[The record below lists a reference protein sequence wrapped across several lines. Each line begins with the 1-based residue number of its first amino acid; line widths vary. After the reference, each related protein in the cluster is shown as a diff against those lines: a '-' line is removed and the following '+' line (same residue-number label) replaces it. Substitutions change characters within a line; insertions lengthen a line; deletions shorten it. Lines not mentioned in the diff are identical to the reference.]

1 VIGCDARPVNRYQQ
15 KSFWLSGF
23 ELAPGRRLT
32 GEVSCNVAIV
42 GGGFTGIATA
52 YFLKKLDPAIEV
64 AVIEKEVVGYGA
76 SGRNAG
82 FCTRFFGLEPSVT
95 ALRFGRENA
104 LKADQFTGEAVE
116 LVRQLVEEHSIA
128 CDYEPVGALLVATSP
143 AHEVR
148 VRKYVEFAH
157 RMGLGDIRWLD
168 SQELAEEVRSPLF
181 RGAASDPTA
190 AMLNPANLV
199 RGMKSVVEGMGVH
212 IYEDTPVLDVKA
224 GDGVTLRVPEGVV
237 RADRVVFA
245 TNAYTHLLPL
255 ARRKQL
261 PGFTH
266 IVLTEPL
273 RAEHFEQIGWQN
285 RQGLSDARN
294 LIHYFR
300 LTADNRV
307 LFGGSDIKFSFGKG
321 MDLDDSKDVFSRLE
335 RDLHALFPALA
346 DLQITHR
353 WGGPVSITLDMAPAV
368 GRAAKGRVLYA
379 VGCMGQGV
387 SLSHLNGKTL
397 AEMALGKQTPRTEM
411 FFVDRFVPP
420 VPPEPFRYALCQTAR
435 GLLRLQDRL
444 TD

>member
-1 VIGCDARPVNRYQQ
+1 VIACDARPVNRYQQ

-32 GEVSCNVAIV
+32 GEVSCDVAIV

-82 FCTRFFGLEPSVT
+82 FCTRFFGLDPSVT
-95 ALRFGRENA
+95 ALRFGRDNA
-104 LKADQFTGEAVE
+104 LKADQYMGEAVE
-116 LVRQLVEEHSIA
+116 LVRHLVEEHAIA
-128 CDYEPVGALLVATSP
+128 CDYERVGALLVATSP
-143 AHEVR
+143 AHEAR
-148 VRKYVEFAH
+148 IRKHVELA
-157 RMGLGDIRWLD
+157 RRIGLGDIRWLD

-190 AMLNPANLV
+190 AMLNPAKLV

-273 RAEHFEQIGWQN
+273 RPEHFERIGWQN

-335 RDLHALFPALA
+335 RNLYAMFPALS

-397 AEMALGKQTPRTEM
+397 AEMALDKQTPRTEM